1 MNAESLKKYIYDNE
15 KIEFILQALDCHNIQ
30 YHSNNNYYSA
40 AFPDGDNPKGIIVNN
55 TEYLNFHSFSR
66 EISNEHKDLITLVEY
81 IKKIPFIDSIKYL
94 HNLLGLE
101 FKSKDFIVKN
111 KPNVNP
117 LWVFERLINNTQYYD
132 CNEIQYLNE
141 SLLDDYIPMLY
152 IGWFREGIMS
162 WSAKKFNIAYSY
174 KNKRIIIPHR
184 SWNNG
189 RLVGVNART
198 TVVNADELGI
208 KKYWLTP
215 SYKKSLNV
223 YGLWENKLSIEKHK
237 RVIIFESEKSVLKR
251 DSLCD
256 SNCVAISGKNIS
268 SEQVAIIL
276 SLKVDEIII
285 ALDKDVSVEEIR
297 YMCAKFYR
305 HRKVSYIYDKWNIL
319 NKKDSPADTTNK
331 NYQFLFDNRIIFD
344 NNEYQQYQ
352 RSLHNK

>member
-101 FKSKDFIVKN
+101 F
-111 KPNVNP
+111 NVNP